1 MLSFSSSCRQRA
13 REGERGKGAGAPPDP
28 ERVAVHAS
36 LMEDQQKQQ
45 HCTGLQQQCHAPFA
59 LQGVFFFF
67 SGRPLRERVQTL
79 RETHYAA
86 APLDQTGILLGKFCQ
101 VVAVM
106 FQKHSR
112 RPAAAAVSVK

>member
-13 REGERGKGAGAPPDP
+13 REGERGAGAPPDP

-59 LQGVFFFF
+59 LQGVFFFLAGDPYEKSPDTERNALR
-67 SGRPLRERVQTL
+67 SGTP
-79 RETHYAA
+79 
-86 APLDQTGILLGKFCQ
+86 
-101 VVAVM
+101 
-106 FQKHSR
+106 
-112 RPAAAAVSVK
+112 